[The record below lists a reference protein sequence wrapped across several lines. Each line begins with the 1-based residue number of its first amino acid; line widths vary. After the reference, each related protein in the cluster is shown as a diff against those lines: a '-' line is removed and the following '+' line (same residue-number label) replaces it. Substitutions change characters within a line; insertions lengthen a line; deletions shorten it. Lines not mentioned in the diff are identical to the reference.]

1 MEKGLQAAVRRFP
14 LKSLCIK
21 RLASADETFLSLCS
35 DLADA
40 EAAMALWALS
50 DASERESRQNE
61 YEILANELAIEIGQ
75 LLDLHACEQDVATG

>member
-14 LKSLCIK
+14 LKSLCIQ
-21 RLASADETFLSLCS
+21 RLASADDAFLSLCS

-40 EAAMALWALS
+40 EAAMTRWARS
-50 DASERESRQNE
+50 GTSPCESRQDE

-75 LLDLHACEQDVATG
+75 LLDLHACVEDVATG